1 MERHLG
7 ERTWEVDCAI
17 IISIDLVDHI
27 LKLRLRRVLAERAH
41 NGSQLLGSDL
51 SCQTP
56 ISHMPCLV
64 PLKPCPNKHCRSKG
78 LIPHPPALASQSMVR
93 EYISRVLTIAI
104 LVLFQAKVVSIQL
117 CKQAFPLWDAAER
130 KGQEHNNVL
139 TNREKASLNSE
150 TCSSVRESACERVQ
164 PLAYILL
171 ANRGHPAA
179 DDQASIAGSWG
190 RFRSCV
196 KGALVPS

>member
-1 MERHLG
+1 
-7 ERTWEVDCAI
+7 
-17 IISIDLVDHI
+17 
-27 LKLRLRRVLAERAH
+27 
-41 NGSQLLGSDL
+41 
-51 SCQTP
+51 
-56 ISHMPCLV
+56 MPCLV
-64 PLKPCPNKHCRSKG
+64 PLKPRSNKHCRSKR
-78 LIPHPPALASQSMVR
+78 LIPHPPAHASQSIVR
-93 EYISRVLTIAI
+93 EYISRRVLTIAI
-104 LVLFQAKVVSIQL
+104 LVLFQVKDVSIQL

-164 PLAYILL
+164 PLAYIPLGH
-171 ANRGHPAA
+171 REHPAA

-196 KGALVPS
+196 EGAFVPS